1 MIIYKY
7 IFNKYIFIFICL
19 IIFSGNCFAESQ
31 AASATSS
38 QVLGQNP
45 AAAQVQAAEEQ
56 ELAADPQ
63 ALFEE
68 SLRRLMPL
76 GPEQIKDYRAA
87 SEKRER
93 ALSPTP
99 PVLQSRT
106 VRVNLQ
112 PGQRPPTVKTTA
124 NIATAII
131 FHDSTGEAWP
141 ITSVTNGGPTFFQV
155 LRPELPEANI
165 LNVIPQQD
173 YGSATL
179 VVTLSGQDVPLVI
192 ALEADSIKAPLR
204 QADAMVLFQLAHHGP
219 KAKIP
224 VIQDI
229 QETVSSAMLSILD
242 HVPPKEAVRLRTDP
256 KDENLEI
263 WKVGS
268 KHYLRTRH
276 DLMWPAWT
284 ASVNGAGDVKC
295 YELPQTPRLIVSRQ
309 GIVSTVKIKEVG
321 GDESDEK

>member
-1 MIIYKY
+1 MKICK
-7 IFNKYIFIFICL
+7 NKYIFIFIY
-19 IIFSGNCFAESQ
+19 ISVFSVNCFAGN
-31 AASATSS
+31 ATNST

-45 AAAQVQAAEEQ
+45 IPATQDVSTQKTENKQ
-56 ELAADPQ
+56 DPQ

-76 GPEQIKDYRAA
+76 KPEQIRDYRAV

-106 VRVNLQ
+106 VRVSLQ
-112 PGQRPPTVKTTA
+112 PGQKPPVVKTTA

-141 ITSVTNGGPTFFQV
+141 VTSVTNGGPTYFQV
-155 LRPELPEANI
+155 LRPELPDANI

-179 VVTLSGQDVPLVI
+179 VVTLAGQDVPLVI
-192 ALEADSIKAPLR
+192 ALEADSIKAPSR

-224 VIQDI
+224 IIKDI
-229 QETVSSAMLSILD
+229 QETVTSDMLSILD
-242 HVPPKEAVRLRTDP
+242 SVPPTGAVRLRTEP
-256 KDENLEI
+256 QDENLEI
-263 WKVGS
+263 WKIGS
-268 KHYLRTRH
+268 MHYLRTRH

-284 ASVNGAGDVKC
+284 ASVNGAGEVKC

-309 GIVSTVKIKEVG
+309 GIVSTIKIREVG
-321 GDESDEK
+321 GDDNQK